1 MRLFKRRNTDTTLTN
16 LLARRKK
23 QKAKNKKTQRLLN
36 LRKYSIVSR

>member
-23 QKAKNKKTQRLLN
+23 QKAKNKKTQKVVELE
-36 LRKYSIVSR
+36 KI